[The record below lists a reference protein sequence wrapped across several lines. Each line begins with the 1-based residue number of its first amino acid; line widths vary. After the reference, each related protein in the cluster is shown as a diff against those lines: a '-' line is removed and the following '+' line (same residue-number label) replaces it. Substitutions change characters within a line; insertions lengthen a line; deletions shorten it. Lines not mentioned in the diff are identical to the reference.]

1 MLYFNYQV
9 FNSLKQE
16 LVKNDAVEKFEINKE
31 EFILYLSLFV
41 DQVKSPIFADQ
52 MCQYLMNVL
61 QVNDFLS
68 N

>member
-61 QVNDFLS
+61 QVNDFHS